1 MNNEIKCKRNFI
13 QTLFNGNKTFGTGEK
28 ATGFSTKAKSA
39 GKTAVSS
46 LLKKKDTPVDITK
59 VDFTFGEGK
68 GLMTDI
74 TGTYG
79 GTDIYGSAGGNLLQG
94 VYSDADRMK
103 IMNYYKNMNI
113 LGSS

>member
-1 MNNEIKCKRNFI
+1 
-13 QTLFNGNKTFGTGEK
+13 
-28 ATGFSTKAKSA
+28 
-39 GKTAVSS
+39 
-46 LLKKKDTPVDITK
+46 
-59 VDFTFGEGK
+59 
-68 GLMTDI
+68 MTDI

-113 LGSS
+113 LGSN